1 MLCQTLELV
10 DQRSCRRSCQTP
22 LHLVVVA
29 DNAGAGMENNYRL
42 RFLAYVVAQNLL
54 RNSTL
59 FCLMVGHMLEV
70 I

>member
-1 MLCQTLELV
+1 M
-10 DQRSCRRSCQTP
+10 P

>member
-1 MLCQTLELV
+1 
-10 DQRSCRRSCQTP
+10 
-22 LHLVVVA
+22 
-29 DNAGAGMENNYRL
+29 MENNYRL